1 MSGRREWT
9 TGELSA
15 LREHYP
21 AHGRQWPGWADVL
34 PGRSRSAISN
44 AAVRLGLTRRTPRWT
59 PAQDESLGLIL
70 AELARRTGRAP
81 TAVAAHML
89 CLARRMGEGEDR

>member
-21 AHGRQWPGWADVL
+21 AHGHQWPGWADVL
-34 PGRSRSAISN
+34 PGRSRSAIAN
-44 AAVRLGLTRRTPRWT
+44 AAARHGLTRRTPRWT
-59 PAQDESLGLIL
+59 PAQDESLGRIL
-70 AELARRTGRAP
+70 AELARRTGHAP
-81 TAVAAHML
+81 AAVATHML
-89 CLARRMGEGEDR
+89 YLARRTEEGEGR

>member
-34 PGRSRSAISN
+34 PGRSRSAIAN
-44 AAVRLGLTRRTPRWT
+44 TAARHGLTRRTPRWT
-59 PAQDESLGLIL
+59 PAQDESLGRIL
-70 AELARRTGRAP
+70 AELARRTGHAP
-81 TAVAAHML
+81 AAVATHML
-89 CLARRMGEGEDR
+89 YLARRTEEGEDR

>member
-21 AHGRQWPGWADVL
+21 THGRQWPGWADVL
-34 PGRSRSAISN
+34 PGRSRSAIAN
-44 AAVRLGLTRRTPRWT
+44 AAARHGLTRRTPRWT
-59 PAQDESLGLIL
+59 PAQDESLGRIL
-70 AELARRTGRAP
+70 AELARRTGHAP
-81 TAVAAHML
+81 AAVATHML
-89 CLARRMGEGEDR
+89 YLARRTEEGEDR